1 MREARLVLSN
11 QSDSGTEGDMLRLE
25 IGRVVRAH
33 GIRGEVVV
41 EAVTNRPERFVPG
54 SVLFAGERAF
64 RIHNGTP
71 HGGPSAAGRL
81 HRLRW
86 IVGFE
91 GVETRNQA
99 EVLRGTVLFGDHLG
113 DLDGDDEL
121 WVHELIGAEVSDTGG
136 RALGRVAAVEA
147 NPASDLLV
155 LEGGALVPLVFV
167 VESGGGRVV
176 IDPPAGLLE
185 L

>member
-1 MREARLVLSN
+1 MSEARLVLSN
-11 QSDSGTEGDMLRLE
+11 QNDSGAEGDRLRLE

-54 SVLFAGERAF
+54 SLLFAGGQVL
-64 RIHNGTP
+64 RIRSAAP
-71 HGGPSAAGRL
+71 HGGPVAAGRPQ
-81 HRLRW
+81 RLRW

-91 GVETRNQA
+91 GFETRNEA
-99 EVLRGTVLFGDHLG
+99 EALRGTVLFGDRLG

-121 WVHELIGAEVSDTGG
+121 WVHELIGAEVFDTGG
-136 RALGRVAAVEA
+136 QALGRVTAVEA

-155 LEGGALVPLVFV
+155 LEGGSLVPLVFV
-167 VESGGGRVV
+167 VEAGGGRVV